1 VWIPAG
7 QPSRSSQRIYNRGKL
22 MSQADFPLD
31 SLDLP
36 PLSPPDSVPKTN
48 APTASQPT
56 ISPTPSPAASTSNRF
71 TSQPPRSSV
80 TGHFH
85 PSSHTTPI
93 NPKSPPSF
101 FGSFLDSVPFGQ
113 LLHSLLPLIID
124 LLLTNLPGT
133 KIACLTQIANIMGF
147 ESQFSAHLAN
157 SEFSGLSASQ

>member
-1 VWIPAG
+1 
-7 QPSRSSQRIYNRGKL
+7 

-31 SLDLP
+31 SLYLP
-36 PLSPPDSVPKTN
+36 PLSPPDNSPTVNPL
-48 APTASQPT
+48 TASQPC
-56 ISPTPSPAASTSNRF
+56 ISPTPPPLPSTSNQY
-71 TSQPPRSSV
+71 TSQPRRPSL
-80 TGHFH
+80 TAKFH
-85 PSSHTTPI
+85 PNSHSAPMHSHSS
-93 NPKSPPSF
+93 PSF

-147 ESQFSAHLAN
+147 ETQFSTHLAN